1 MPVNNYGYYS
11 TPPLNNN
18 VNSIPVRR
26 RDLLQQ
32 QFPVSF
38 EILPSLDVRGSDMPS
53 DMGTMRFF
61 YNLGHEYFSQLQEKH
76 SIQAISQLTRC
87 SSGCGPGSS
96 GVAPLEPETVFDS
109 SFTDNEAI
117 SSLGNDFNKIKLEKS
132 SIQVIF
138 VCDACWAT
146 GNLIIVFTE
155 ERCSKSTHFWLAR

>member
-1 MPVNNYGYYS
+1 M
-11 TPPLNNN
+11 
-18 VNSIPVRR
+18 NSIPVRR

-38 EILPSLDVRGSDMPS
+38 EIMPSLDVRGSDIPS

-87 SSGCGPGSS
+87 VSGCGPGNS
-96 GVAPLEPETVFDS
+96 GPLESETVFDS
-109 SFTDNEAI
+109 SFTDHDAI

-132 SIQVIF
+132 SNQVRLF
-138 VCDACWAT
+138 
-146 GNLIIVFTE
+146 
-155 ERCSKSTHFWLAR
+155 